1 MGILAGFMVPHPPMI
16 VPQVG
21 RGSEEQIRKTIAA
34 YEQVAE
40 DIAALRPET
49 ILISS
54 PHAVMYSDYFHISPG
69 KGARGSFSRFGARN
83 VSFDETYDTE
93 LVHVLEILAGER
105 DFPAGTLGEREKE
118 LDHGTMVPLYF
129 IRQKYQDFRL
139 VRIGLSGLALTEHY
153 RLGQMIREAVQ
164 LTGRRAVYVAS
175 GDLSHKLQSYGGIL
189 DGLPESAQMSLE
201 DLFGGM

>member
-16 VPQVG
+16 IPQVG
-21 RGSEEQIRKTIAA
+21 RGSEEQIRKTIVA

-40 DIAALRPET
+40 AIAALRPET

-69 KGARGSFSRFGARN
+69 KGARGSFSRFGAGK
-83 VSFDETYDTE
+83 VSFHEIYDTE
-93 LVHVLEILAGER
+93 LVHTLEILAGER
-105 DFPAGTLGEREKE
+105 SFPAGTMGERDRE

-153 RLGQMIREAVQ
+153 RLGQMIREVV
-164 LTGRRAVYVAS
+164 RHR
-175 GDLSHKLQSYGGIL
+175 
-189 DGLPESAQMSLE
+189 
-201 DLFGGM
+201 